1 MEWYFIVLIVFG
13 YFIMAGIVCGLTR
26 RFVNN
31 VDEIEAMFMSMIWPI
46 TFPIPLMKI
55 ISDFIFKFKKHEIH

>member
-13 YFIMAGIVCGLTR
+13 YFIMAGIVCGLIR
-26 RFVNN
+26 RFNKL
-31 VDEIEAMFMSMIWPI
+31 DELDAIFVSMIWPI

-55 ISDFIFKFKKHEIH
+55 ISDFILNFKKHEIH